1 MQKRHNTISFNLT
14 TSSDQCDLF
23 KSFLN
28 IISEVVLI
36 FCFLNQLFFLGG
48 GGWEEE
54 VNYNMIGPPFHDTL
68 HKSCYLYA
76 SQFEFECGLNLFRI
90 SK

>member
-14 TSSDQCDLF
+14 TSADQCDLF

-54 VNYNMIGPPFHDTL
+54 VDYNIDRSSFSRHTAQVMLLICITVRVRVWLKF
-68 HKSCYLYA
+68 
-76 SQFEFECGLNLFRI
+76 I
-90 SK
+90 II